1 MKIKKGQIVAITS
14 GDYSDYCLRDHM
26 RALRDFDPREE
37 VERFK
42 REGDYLVRQR
52 GEQTNYGAEERFMAW
67 MTREEL
73 LEPMDPETVV
83 ELYIGGDYGE
93 LDIDIRGGDE

>member
-14 GDYSDYCLRDHM
+14 GEFSDYCLRDHM

-42 REGDYLVRQR
+42 REGDYLVQQH
-52 GEQTNYGAEERFMAW
+52 GWGTHQHGAEERFMAW
-67 MTREEL
+67 MTREGL
-73 LEPMDPETVV
+73 LAPMDDETVV
-83 ELYIGGDYGE
+83 ELYIGDYGE
-93 LDIDIRGGDE
+93 LNIGGDE